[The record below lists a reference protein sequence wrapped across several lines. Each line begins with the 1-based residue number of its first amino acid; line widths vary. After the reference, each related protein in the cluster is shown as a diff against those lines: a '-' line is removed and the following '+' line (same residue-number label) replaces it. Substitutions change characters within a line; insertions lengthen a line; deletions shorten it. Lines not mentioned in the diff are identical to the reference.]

1 MLTMS
6 TTKMLNVRVPEQIF
20 TQLEKL
26 ATLTERSK
34 SFLTIN
40 ALQSMI
46 DAEAWQIQDIH
57 NGITEADNGDFAS
70 NEEVTKFFA
79 KYDC

>member
-40 ALQSMI
+40 ALQNMI

-57 NGITEADNGDFAS
+57 NGIIEADNGDFAS